1 MVSSRIPVIV
11 MVGALCVTSAC
22 SDRSPVATSL
32 SERPSFSLAPADGNG
47 RKVVIPVDLQF
58 PAFVTCQSG
67 ASLDLHLTGW
77 VQVQEFDRPNLFL
90 VHGIHFTFTF
100 SNAAGET
107 FVWREMG
114 VDVLTID
121 ANGDI
126 IDRLAGRDGFDGV
139 IGHLVVD
146 VTTGEVTFQ
155 AGNPVGTSDDQACAA
170 LT

>member
-1 MVSSRIPVIV
+1 MRRLALTLVPVLIF
-11 MVGALCVTSAC
+11 AC
-22 SDRSPVATSL
+22 DRQPVAPQGRVVPSDRPL
-32 SERPSFSLAPADGNG
+32 FSQTPADGNG
-47 RKVVIPVDLQF
+47 RKLVIPVDVQF

-77 VQVQEFDRPNLFL
+77 VQVEEFDRPNLFL
-90 VHGIHFTFTF
+90 VHGIHFVFTF

-121 ANGDI
+121 ENGDI

-146 VTTGEVTFQ
+146 VTTGDVRFV
-155 AGNPVGTSDDQACAA
+155 AGNPVGTSNDQACAA